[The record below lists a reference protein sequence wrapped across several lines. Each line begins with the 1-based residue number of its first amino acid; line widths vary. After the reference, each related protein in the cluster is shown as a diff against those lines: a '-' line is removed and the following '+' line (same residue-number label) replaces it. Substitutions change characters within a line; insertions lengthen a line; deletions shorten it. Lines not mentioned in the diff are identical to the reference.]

1 MFTGRG
7 EDEEMEN
14 KGEQRKDELVKD
26 RMEPEKD
33 REGWTPCQVIHLGL
47 DTYNTNP
54 ICSPMQLTFDHFHT
68 IHFNCYYSAK
78 KDNQV

>member
-33 REGWTPCQVIHLGL
+33 REGWTPGEDEEMENKGEQRKDELVKDRMEPEKDREGWTPCQVIH
-47 DTYNTNP
+47 
-54 ICSPMQLTFDHFHT
+54 
-68 IHFNCYYSAK
+68 
-78 KDNQV
+78 